1 MQSSGLYIIMCSSS
15 TVNELGDTSVFY
27 RLGYFELRDVTL
39 TQQALLDR
47 ITKHYIQQVHMYVH
61 TYVYTFRSC
70 LPAVPIYSAIQ
81 PSICDAIVHTGPLL
95 LYSVC
100 IVL

>member
-15 TVNELGDTSVFY
+15 TVNELGDTSVFC

-47 ITKHYIQQVHMYVH
+47 ITKHYIQQVR
-61 TYVYTFRSC
+61 TYIRMCIHSG
-70 LPAVPIYSAIQ
+70 AVFQQCPY
-81 PSICDAIVHTGPLL
+81 IVQ
-95 LYSVC
+95 
-100 IVL
+100 